1 MRSQNFQNNKPVLY
15 LIATPI
21 GNLQDLSPRAI
32 ETFKESDIIAC
43 EDTRVTGK
51 LLSFF
56 NISKQLISLREH
68 NEVLAS
74 QNIIKE
80 IKNGKKVA
88 YCSDAG
94 YPCISDPGSKL
105 VQLAIENEINVST
118 IPGPNAGLSALIA
131 SGLDSSHYLF
141 YGFLD
146 ARESITKKELEK
158 LIDEQFTL
166 IFYESPHRISSTLKL
181 LNSTFGNRKICIARE
196 LTKLHEEYIHTTL
209 EESLLI
215 DSNTLIGEMVIV
227 VEGCTNNHENTMSDE
242 DIIDLVNSYVGKG
255 LSKKDAIKKV
265 SEVTKIK
272 KNKIYDLVH

>member
-146 ARESITKKELEK
+146 ARESIAKKELEK